1 MSTDTIVSEKKLR
14 SDAEIVRKLLEL
26 RDSIWKDLEDKHL
39 HSFADQYIFYKINSC
54 LYEPKEKKSHVVH
67 SHGK

>member
-26 RDSIWKDLEDKHL
+26 RDNLWDSRKSLSVGEV
-39 HSFADQYIFYKINSC
+39 YILFKINSC
-54 LYEPKEKKSHVVH
+54 LYEPKEKSR
-67 SHGK
+67 

>member
-26 RDSIWKDLEDKHL
+26 RDSLWDQRDKL
-39 HSFADQYIFYKINSC
+39 SLGEEYLVYKMNSC
-54 LYEPKEKKSHVVH
+54 LYEPKEKTR
-67 SHGK
+67 